1 MLNQFNDVSTGK
13 YIPLEIFKEN
23 SSSILITYL
32 KYFSERY
39 TLLLNSKFSDPIK
52 LADIEYSLNKGIS
65 LTKKSPEQLVY

>member
-1 MLNQFNDVSTGK
+1 MLNQFNDVSIGK

-23 SSSILITYL
+23 SSSILIKYL

-52 LADIEYSLNKGIS
+52 LADIE
-65 LTKKSPEQLVY
+65 